1 MSLKISFIVYCKIQP
16 SKTKNAAN
24 HNLTYKSEQ
33 FDTTIT
39 AMLNLKV
46 FTRLQQ
52 NTISQN
58 HRESI
63 IKGIFHLG
71 TRLMSV
77 KEKKKINFKVH
88 EVLLPLQ
95 LPLLKFA

>member
-33 FDTTIT
+33 FDITII
-39 AMLNLKV
+39 AILNYKF

-52 NTISQN
+52 NTMSHN
-58 HRESI
+58 YRESI
-63 IKGIFHLG
+63 IKGIFQ
-71 TRLMSV
+71 T
-77 KEKKKINFKVH
+77 FT
-88 EVLLPLQ
+88 
-95 LPLLKFA
+95 